1 MLKKTHR
8 KSNSYNPK
16 SFSFPFLRIIYP
28 EIKIHQIIPIINQ
41 NSIIHFILTIITA
54 SKKIFKFPLKK
65 KKGNSRIISS
75 VSPLPR
81 SLPSLREEK
90 SRNRSS
96 YHNHPPKI
104 PPRNR
109 GLIKEQAQ
117 VSPWPGLPPFNIQT
131 IHPYSPLDLT
141 RTGSNLIPRRDPPIR
156 EGGEFQGKGSQR
168 SVCAIL
174 ESNFSFHPLDPD
186 KKKCIL
192 LFLLWWLPRWRHR
205 TELNSRVK
213 KKKEGR
219 NLKEILDVDRW
230 RGRIEEWWTGN
241 WRSAGTTVSRKR
253 RELSIRNCSSITIM
267 HGLFQRDDRI
277 LRRFRRPMK
286 DFERK

>member
-41 NSIIHFILTIITA
+41 NSIIHFILTIIIA
-54 SKKIFKFPLKK
+54 SKNYSNKIFKFPLKK

-186 KKKCIL
+186 KKNVFFFFCFDDCQGGAI
-192 LFLLWWLPRWRHR
+192 
-205 TELNSRVK
+205 E
-213 KKKEGR
+213 R
-219 NLKEILDVDRW
+219 N
-230 RGRIEEWWTGN
+230 
-241 WRSAGTTVSRKR
+241 
-253 RELSIRNCSSITIM
+253 
-267 HGLFQRDDRI
+267 
-277 LRRFRRPMK
+277 
-286 DFERK
+286 

>member
-1 MLKKTHR
+1 MRLKKY
-8 KSNSYNPK
+8 SNS
-16 SFSFPFLRIIYP
+16 
-28 EIKIHQIIPIINQ
+28 HW
-41 NSIIHFILTIITA
+41 
-54 SKKIFKFPLKK
+54 KK
-65 KKGNSRIISS
+65 KKDNSRIISS

-156 EGGEFQGKGSQR
+156 EGREFQGKGSQR

-174 ESNFSFHPLDPD
+174 ESN
-186 KKKCIL
+186 KKCIL

-205 TELNSRVK
+205 TELNSRFK
-213 KKKEGR
+213 K
-219 NLKEILDVDRW
+219 
-230 RGRIEEWWTGN
+230 
-241 WRSAGTTVSRKR
+241 KR
-253 RELSIRNCSSITIM
+253 REELKRDLGCRSVEGKNRGVVNRKLAVSRND
-267 HGLFQRDDRI
+267 GFQ
-277 LRRFRRPMK
+277 
-286 DFERK
+286 EA